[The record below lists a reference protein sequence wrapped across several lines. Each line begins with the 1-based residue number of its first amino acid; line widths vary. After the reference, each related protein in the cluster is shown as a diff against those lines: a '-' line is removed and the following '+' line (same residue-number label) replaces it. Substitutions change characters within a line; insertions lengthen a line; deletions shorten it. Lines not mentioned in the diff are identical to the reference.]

1 MLSLYCR
8 LSSSAPP
15 NLHIINM
22 NKRHADY
29 KRGDVARL
37 SQSHV
42 NEAATRSTQN
52 LHRPNVFQSNAPI
65 LDLPLSTPP
74 RMLLSVSLSTTKS
87 SHSGWAPQPHKL
99 GSGIVDFAKFTVKS
113 TSSDWIWCQR
123 TLTDEALGLYHQCIY
138 TRPNY
143 TPIQNPTIPAI
154 PN

>member
-65 LDLPLSTPP
+65 LDLRSPLH
-74 RMLLSVSLSTTKS
+74 RVCFCLSACQQQSLRIRAEL
-87 SHSGWAPQPHKL
+87 HS
-99 GSGIVDFAKFTVKS
+99 SGIVDFAKLTVKS